1 MTKQQGGTIK
11 FRRISRPHGKPWLYD
26 KKHFCLK
33 TFLQWLFLILKVNQ
47 QKVWEERLVL
57 CQQFF
62 LQIQDRYVGL
72 CSRYCS
78 FVTYLDGYTSIVP
91 QSFNMKVLDQLFNGS
106 FFPPLLFEF
115 IVCNIQ
121 LVLSRKLVAVFATI
135 YLFAIVYRDN
145 FRCSAKFFTSVRKEL
160 PSLVIRTHHSLV

>member
-1 MTKQQGGTIK
+1 MENLGYMIKNIFVGAVPHTKGEPAKILGRK
-11 FRRISRPHGKPWLYD
+11 IS
-26 KKHFCLK
+26 
-33 TFLQWLFLILKVNQ
+33 FLSV
-47 QKVWEERLVL
+47 V
-57 CQQFF
+57 F

-106 FFPPLLFEF
+106 FFTPLLFEF
-115 IVCNIQ
+115 IFCNIQ
-121 LVLSRKLVAVFATI
+121 LVLSRKLVSVFATI
-135 YLFAIVYRDN
+135 YLFAIIYRDD